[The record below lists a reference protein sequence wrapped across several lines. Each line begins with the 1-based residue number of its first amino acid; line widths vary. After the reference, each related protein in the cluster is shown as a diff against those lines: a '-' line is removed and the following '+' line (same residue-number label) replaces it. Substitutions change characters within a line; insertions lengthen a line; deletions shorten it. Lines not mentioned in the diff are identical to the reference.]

1 MDTDAIDNL
10 SYLEDGNFAKIY
22 KGHLVI
28 NKLPVTIK
36 VPRVPPEIRK
46 EKSKWK
52 QKNYGWEI
60 FVVYEKISFVK
71 TYQKCASFEFLLSI
85 HYLNF
90 LFNFLMNNL

>member
-1 MDTDAIDNL
+1 MGGSQPSKLIKSNKLMDTDAIDNL

-46 EKSKWK
+46 EKSK
-52 QKNYGWEI
+52 
-60 FVVYEKISFVK
+60 
-71 TYQKCASFEFLLSI
+71 T
-85 HYLNF
+85 
-90 LFNFLMNNL
+90 

>member
-52 QKNYGWEI
+52 QKYGWEI
-60 FVVYEKISFVK
+60 FVVYEKFFDREQRSRGPRNMK
-71 TYQKCASFEFLLSI
+71 LL
-85 HYLNF
+85 
-90 LFNFLMNNL
+90 